1 HLKDD
6 LIMAKMDARLIVQV
20 IINIVDN
27 AIKYTQIGSEITIS
41 VAKQGDKVLTQISDN
56 GSGLSEQS
64 KEHIFEMFYTANT
77 KVADS
82 RRGMGLGLAL
92 CKSIITAHGGEI
104 KASDN
109 KPQGTIFSFTLPYE
123 EVNLHE

>member
-1 HLKDD
+1 
-6 LIMAKMDARLIVQV
+6 
-20 IINIVDN
+20 
-27 AIKYTQIGSEITIS
+27 IKYTQIGSEITIS